1 MKASPTKRCRKE
13 PEYTFA
19 EAAWR
24 RAVLR
29 LMVLMAN
36 AAQRVVMKF
45 MGVRHPREQLQVQ
58 LLEVIRGLDDDGL
71 TTARQ
76 MLEDAG
82 RARNNDPG
90 SEEWSMVDEMEVAE
104 PVEPRKRRVP
114 ETEEQYPNYPG
125 LGPPRTAKNLC
136 YCNLEV
142 ETIRTKKLGPN
153 VHRLFVRCPWWRD
166 PGRRCPF
173 FHWLPDEQ
181 QDMWA
186 SNTPSFLKSP
196 SKSPSEKPASS
207 HARNKYKASPSESDS
222 STNRST
228 AASSATTACL
238 HKNVTY
244 AGSNGWVKM
253 TKCRDCGEVLRREAT
268 TAAHVGYRGLDAVA
282 AQQAPPAARK
292 GPPPPQPV
300 NGSEN
305 PGTPLSPTTPASSM
319 ASYRPR
325 LRNNEPDSEEIEEF
339 EEFQRFRAMR
349 AASKRNK

>member
-1 MKASPTKRCRKE
+1 MLTTLNRAIDKLVSEATALEALAAEHADGTESERSTESRLNCATKLDSPDLRTSVLHHEGLADEALPQGTGVHLCRGSMAEGGASPDGPHGQCGAAGCDE
-13 PEYTFA
+13 VEYTFA

-58 LLEVIRGLDDDGL
+58 LLEVIRGLDDEGL

-104 PVEPRKRRVP
+104 PVEPRKRRVS

-125 LGPPRTAKNLC
+125 LGPPRSAKTLC

-153 VHRLFVRCPWWRD
+153 VHRLFV
-166 PGRRCPF
+166 
-173 FHWLPDEQ
+173 
-181 QDMWA
+181 
-186 SNTPSFLKSP
+186 
-196 SKSPSEKPASS
+196 
-207 HARNKYKASPSESDS
+207 
-222 STNRST
+222 
-228 AASSATTACL
+228 
-238 HKNVTY
+238 
-244 AGSNGWVKM
+244 
-253 TKCRDCGEVLRREAT
+253 
-268 TAAHVGYRGLDAVA
+268 
-282 AQQAPPAARK
+282 
-292 GPPPPQPV
+292 
-300 NGSEN
+300 
-305 PGTPLSPTTPASSM
+305 
-319 ASYRPR
+319 
-325 LRNNEPDSEEIEEF
+325 
-339 EEFQRFRAMR
+339 
-349 AASKRNK
+349 